1 MGKSMAGHLISKGY
15 SLSIYTRTKAKAEEL
30 LNMGAQWKDI
40 KEIAQES
47 DFLFM
52 MLGYP
57 QDVEDVVFNNENGL
71 LNHMKEGAILI
82 DHTTSSPGQ
91 AVRIHEEALK
101 KKIYFIDAPVS
112 GGETGAKTGKLVSM
126 IGGDAETV
134 AKVKPLL
141 ECYSLEI
148 QHMGKAGSG

>member
-1 MGKSMAGHLISKGY
+1 
-15 SLSIYTRTKAKAEEL
+15 
-30 LNMGAQWKDI
+30 
-40 KEIAQES
+40 
-47 DFLFM
+47 
-52 MLGYP
+52 
-57 QDVEDVVFNNENGL
+57 
-71 LNHMKEGAILI
+71 
-82 DHTTSSPGQ
+82 
-91 AVRIHEEALK
+91 VRIHEEALK

-112 GGETGAKTGKLVSM
+112 GGETGAKTGTLVSM